1 MDGWLPCRTG
11 PGGEEGELWD
21 ELAREVERLTS
32 SRPPGANP
40 SEDFAVHEFCRAL
53 GTLRKKRC
61 EGPQSAGAGS
71 GNSATGGARPQGF
84 AELHGQLTHEEH
96 NLRIQQAKLAET
108 RLEIERARSSRDELQ
123 HELNQEIAMRSEASA
138 SQTQHWREV
147 TAKTHLCATS
157 LNFKKQ
163 ERALLQKALDG
174 SANDL
179 AEVWEGLVKT
189 LEAEVDD
196 ARAEAASAKRE
207 LEDLAARRAE
217 LDLASG
223 GTAAALTTPTT
234 TATTTASSASFA
246 SFAAATAPAPVSSLQ
261 ALARGGFGA
270 RLESTN
276 SWQPAGTPPTAS
288 PSATFADGQRG
299 GGFGR
304 DDILRIATK
313 SSQNAKVMQAAMA
326 GFGGFAGQ
334 GRASPFGGALPTSL
348 ASDLGLGSG
357 GGALGGLGSFGAS
370 RLDDRL
376 SPSTGGQAG
385 ARPYSSYDYLTRV
398 GQAGSEK
405 SSSILDEAKRV
416 MDKIEIANASR
427 TFVAAKATIGYNGAG
442 ARAFGGLPAD
452 RWVGP
457 SPGQ

>member
-1 MDGWLPCRTG
+1 MDGCLSCRAG

-53 GTLRKKRC
+53 GILRKKRC

-71 GNSATGGARPQGF
+71 GNSSAGGARPQGL
-84 AELHGQLTHEEH
+84 AELHGQLAHE
-96 NLRIQQAKLAET
+96 AKLAET

-123 HELNQEIAMRSEASA
+123 LELNQEIAMRSEASA

-207 LEDLAARRAE
+207 FEDLAARRAE

-246 SFAAATAPAPVSSLQ
+246 SFAAATAPAPVSNLQ

-313 SSQNAKVMQAAMA
+313 SSQDAKVMQAAMA

-334 GRASPFGGALPTSL
+334 GKASPFGGALPTSL

-398 GQAGSEK
+398 GQAGSEQ

-427 TFVAAKATIGYNGAG
+427 TLVAAKATNGYSGAG
-442 ARAFGGLPAD
+442 ATAFGGLSAD
-452 RWVGP
+452 RWLGP

>member
-1 MDGWLPCRTG
+1 MVGWLSCRTG

-53 GTLRKKRC
+53 GILRKKRR

-71 GNSATGGARPQGF
+71 GNSAAGGAKPQGLVG
-84 AELHGQLTHEEH
+84 LHGQLAHEER

-108 RLEIERARSSRDELQ
+108 RLEIERARSSRDEFQ
-123 HELNQEIAMRSEASA
+123 KELNQEIARRSEASA

-179 AEVWEGLVKT
+179 AE
-189 LEAEVDD
+189 AEVDD

-207 LEDLAARRAE
+207 LADLAARRAE
-217 LDLASG
+217 LDLAFG
-223 GTAAALTTPTT
+223 GTVAALTTPTT
-234 TATTTASSASFA
+234 TATTTATTASSASFA

-261 ALARGGFGA
+261 ALARGGVGA

-276 SWQPAGTPPTAS
+276 SWQPADTPPTAS

-313 SSQNAKVMQAAMA
+313 SSQDAKVMQAAMA

-334 GRASPFGGALPTSL
+334 GKASPFGGALPTSL

-385 ARPYSSYDYLTRV
+385 ARPYSSYDYLTRL

-405 SSSILDEAKRV
+405 RSSILDEAKRV

-427 TFVAAKATIGYNGAG
+427 NLVVAKATNGFSPLIYNGAG
-442 ARAFGGLPAD
+442 AIAFGGLPAD
-452 RWVGP
+452 RWLGP